1 MSSFDVRVF
10 AVRRRSGRAAFE
22 VRWRVAGRD
31 RSRSFMTR
39 ALADSYRA
47 ELVRA
52 ARRGLA
58 FDPVTGEPAAWA
70 TPEPAAV
77 TWYQHA
83 GAYAEMKWPHLAP
96 HSRAS
101 LADALATIT
110 PLLTREISRRPPD
123 GTLRAALYGY
133 AFNPQRRSRAP
144 DPATAST
151 LEWLERASLPLSQLS
166 DPQVIRAALDGLC
179 TRLDGS
185 PASANTIARKRAAF
199 HGVLGYAVERGL
211 LPANPLGL
219 VRWHAPAAATAVN
232 PATVASPAQVRA
244 ILDHAARER
253 PVLVAFFG
261 CLYYA
266 ALRPEEAV
274 ALRREDLILPEN
286 GHGRIILTAACPRTG
301 TAWTGTGTP
310 HEPRGLKHRP
320 DGAIRVVPIPPV
332 LARMLRRHLRQ
343 FGTAPDGRL
352 FPGTR
357 GGILSESVYGRA
369 WHAARLAALGPEL
382 AVTALARRPYDLRH
396 AALSLWL
403 NATNAPAEVAARAG
417 NSARVLHEVY
427 LHCIDSQEDIVS
439 QRIEEALDTGTSS
452 SLPPQCVK
460 ASSCAHRR
468 LPRDPVRYVSVNL
481 RHRPTH
487 GPRTPARA
495 HQDRGRPAS
504 CRPTV
509 STAHTVLSG
518 STLDVWRRPD
528 LAHA

>member
-266 ALRPEEAV
+266 ALR
-274 ALRREDLILPEN
+274 
-286 GHGRIILTAACPRTG
+286 ACARS
-301 TAWTGTGTP
+301 AWRKGW
-310 HEPRGLKHRP
+310 E
-320 DGAIRVVPIPPV
+320 
-332 LARMLRRHLRQ
+332 
-343 FGTAPDGRL
+343 FGTAVRAAPN
-352 FPGTR
+352 
-357 GGILSESVYGRA
+357 ESF
-369 WHAARLAALGPEL
+369 
-382 AVTALARRPYDLRH
+382 
-396 AALSLWL
+396 
-403 NATNAPAEVAARAG
+403 
-417 NSARVLHEVY
+417 
-427 LHCIDSQEDIVS
+427 C
-439 QRIEEALDTGTSS
+439 
-452 SLPPQCVK
+452 
-460 ASSCAHRR
+460 
-468 LPRDPVRYVSVNL
+468 
-481 RHRPTH
+481 
-487 GPRTPARA
+487 RT
-495 HQDRGRPAS
+495 GRPAVRLYAVS
-504 CRPTV
+504 CWLPVRSLWPG
-509 STAHTVLSG
+509 A
-518 STLDVWRRPD
+518 
-528 LAHA
+528 